1 MRRTDR
7 EVTDAAEIFAM
18 LNGCDSM
25 SLGMVDDGLPYV
37 IPMTFGCEQKDG
49 KIIVY
54 IHSAK
59 AGRKWDILMKDPSVC
74 VEGHLYYRVE
84 KSEGGITARY
94 ESVIGTGKAE
104 LVTEQ
109 AEKVAAFKIML
120 AHYNNTGFPVTS
132 CKGLPNC
139 EVFRIELNEVCGKR
153 N

>member
-1 MRRTDR
+1 MRRDER
-7 EVTDAAEIFAM
+7 AVEDINAIFDI
-18 LNGCDSM
+18 LSRCDTI
-25 SLGMVDDGLPYV
+25 SLGMNAGEYPYI
-37 IPMTFGCEQKDG
+37 IPMTFGCEQKNG